1 MSALAED
8 LTYTVTYLEM
18 AARPT
23 RPSAPRPALPV
34 TLLRCDSP
42 SVRFYRYLYAS
53 VGDAWI
59 WFERRLMPT
68 EDLAAILEHPGVS
81 IHVLYLAGEPV
92 GYFELDRSEQPGF
105 DLAYF
110 GLVPEATGKRLGPW
124 LLDQAIH
131 QAFDEGAALLRV
143 NTCTLDSP
151 KALPMYQ
158 RAGFVPVRQVER
170 TIPNPHRRMAELPR
184 PNRWIEI

>member
-1 MSALAED
+1 MTTLPED

-18 AARPT
+18 MARPA
-23 RPSAPRPALPV
+23 RPQAPRPALPIM
-34 TLLRCDSP
+34 LLRCDTP

-59 WFERRLMPT
+59 WFERRLMP
-68 EDLAAILEHPGVS
+68 EADLGAILAHPGVS
-81 IHVLYLAGEPV
+81 LHVLHLAGEPV
-92 GYFELDRSEQPGF
+92 GYFELDRRDPPAF

-131 QAFDEGAALLRV
+131 QAFDEGAERLRV

-158 RAGFVPVRQVER
+158 RAGFVPVAQVER
-170 TIPNPHRRMAELPR
+170 TIRNPHQRMAELPR